1 MKKWSLIA
9 SILFYSMISCSSDD
23 DNGGEQTA
31 AGPAFVK
38 LEIEGSLVY
47 NRSTNAPNPSSEV
60 VNAIITTQSY
70 TANGVTYPANSLSIF
85 SGDQAYQTNGLGKSI
100 ILIVENIT
108 HVGTY
113 SFTEN
118 NGNFF
123 YSDKTDPVNTYISA
137 IMPPYE
143 TTATVTITKIGSTNA
158 AGNGKYVSGY
168 IEGMSL
174 SGPIS
179 NPNSETP
186 FRIEFN
192 GGVPD

>member
-9 SILFYSMISCSSDD
+9 NILLFSLISCSSSD
-23 DNGGEQTA
+23 DNGNAPES
-31 AGPAFVK
+31 AGPAFVT
-38 LEIEGSLVY
+38 LNLEGSMVY
-47 NRSTNAPNPSSEV
+47 SRSTNAPNPSSELI
-60 VNAIITTQSY
+60 NAFIATQSY
-70 TANGVTYPANSLSIF
+70 TLNGVSYPVNSLSIF
-85 SGDQAYQTNGLGKSI
+85 TGDQAYQTNGLGKSI
-100 ILIVENIT
+100 TLIVENIT
-108 HVGTY
+108 DVGTY

-123 YSDKTDPVNTYISA
+123 YSDKTDPTHTYISVL
-137 IMPPYE
+137 MPPYE
-143 TTATVTITKIGSTNA
+143 GTATVTITKIGSHNS